1 MEHYDLIK
9 YYLPV
14 MSQASVLCSINLLRV
29 AAIWCSCIGLFNTR
43 GSSSIQAQ
51 WCGGAMVV
59 VVIVKQRKLK
69 FWNAIQTKIELGLM
83 SSISAIVQYLTV
95 KSKFYFNVQT
105 KPKSVIFVWKL
116 NFLSYSL
123 QTGTKKAIC
132 LQITMCVWKLNILEC
147 HFSQYLT
154 LFSLQLEN
162 NTSA

>member
-43 GSSSIQAQ
+43 GSFSIQAQ
-51 WCGGAMVV
+51 WCGGAVVV

-105 KPKSVIFVWKL
+105 KAKVWFLYENLTFFPTHYKLGQKRQFVCKL
-116 NFLSYSL
+116 R
-123 QTGTKKAIC
+123 
-132 LQITMCVWKLNILEC
+132 CVFGNWI
-147 HFSQYLT
+147 Y
-154 LFSLQLEN
+154 
-162 NTSA
+162 

>member
-51 WCGGAMVV
+51 WCGGAMVVV

-123 QTGTKKAIC
+123 QTGTKKGNLFANYDVC
-132 LQITMCVWKLNILEC
+132 LETEYPRMSFFTISHSLPITLGK
-147 HFSQYLT
+147 
-154 LFSLQLEN
+154 
-162 NTSA
+162 